1 MILERIRIYLSK
13 LINGDVPLVV
23 IFWLWF
29 IFISVCIETFM
40 QVGFQFNNKNIYLE
54 LFVYFLI
61 LVYSIFIFFITFK
74 SANKYQGSK
83 FWSFSAKTI
92 VTLNLFFSIAF
103 FVETYK
109 YYFLE
114 DYYIEKDIE
123 DFKQNL
129 PIQVD
134 LNSVLIDIYKKE
146 KSIFYKYTLFGID
159 LSNEKTKN
167 MFTKQVKDSLCES
180 ETTLALL
187 KKDYILAYKYTN
199 ENDEELLDIQTK
211 KEDCGE
217 SIYDL
222 DIVNS
227 LLKHQGV

>member
-1 MILERIRIYLSK
+1 MLEKSRIYLNK
-13 LINGDVPLVV
+13 LISGNVPLIVV
-23 IFWLWF
+23 FWLWF
-29 IFISVCIETFM
+29 IFISICIEIFM
-40 QVGFQFNNKNIYLE
+40 QIGFKSDKENIYLE
-54 LFVYFLI
+54 FFVYFLI
-61 LVYSIFIFFITFK
+61 LLYSIFIFFITFK
-74 SANKYQGSK
+74 SASRYEGSK
-83 FWSFSAKTI
+83 FWSFSAKTL
-92 VTLNLFFSIAF
+92 VTLNLFFSLAF
-103 FVETYK
+103 FIETYK

-114 DYYIEKDIE
+114 DYYIQKDIE
-123 DFKQNL
+123 DFKKNL

-134 LNSVLIDIYKKE
+134 LNSVLIDIYKDG
-146 KSIFYKYTLFGID
+146 KSIFYKYTLFGVD

-167 MFTKQVKDSLCES
+167 IFTKQVKDSLCES
-180 ETTLALL
+180 ETTVELL

-199 ENDEELLDIQTK
+199 ENDEELLDIKTK